1 MGGNS
6 KTTMICAISPA
17 RDNYEENLSTLRY
30 ADSAKQIKNKP
41 VINETE
47 TDKMI
52 RELMKENE
60 KLKL

>member
-1 MGGNS
+1 
-6 KTTMICAISPA
+6 MICAISPA
-17 RDNYEENLSTLRY
+17 RDNYEENLSTLWY